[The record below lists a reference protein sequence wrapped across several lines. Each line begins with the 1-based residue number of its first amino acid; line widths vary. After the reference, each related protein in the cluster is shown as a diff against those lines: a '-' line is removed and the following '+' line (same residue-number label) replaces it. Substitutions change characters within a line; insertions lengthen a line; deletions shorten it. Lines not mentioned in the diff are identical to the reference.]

1 MGKLAI
7 IKTGGKQYLV
17 REGQELIVDHLK
29 DKPNTEISLE
39 ALGVF
44 DDEKNSI
51 NLGQPVLKE
60 KVKAK
65 LLESAKGE
73 KIRIA
78 RFKAKVRYRKV
89 KGFRSSLTRIKITK
103 I

>member
-1 MGKLAI
+1 MAKLAI

-17 REGQELIVDHLK
+17 REGQELVVDRLK
-29 DKPNTEISLE
+29 DKPNSEISLE
-39 ALGVF
+39 VLGVF

-51 NLGQPVLKE
+51 NLGQPTLKE
-60 KVKAK
+60 KIKAK
-65 LLESAKGE
+65 LLENTKGE

-78 RFKAKVRYRKV
+78 RFRAKVRYRRV
-89 KGFRSSLTRIKITK
+89 KGFRPSLTRIKIAK